1 MSKSI
6 NIFSSKFVNLNKQN
20 NYSERIKEDFNNAG
34 AGLEVYL
41 IKPDYEFWTLGFVR
55 IQVGNII
62 VEKNNLSMSFDA

>member
-41 IKPDYEFWTLGFVR
+41 IKPD
-55 IQVGNII
+55 
-62 VEKNNLSMSFDA
+62 